1 MPDAAP
7 GPADH
12 RFARAVVVRSAGVA
26 TLALAALV
34 LVATVVAALTDLS
47 ADVVVVI
54 AGLGVLAVLG
64 LTWWLRTVAVVHL
77 DDDGYRVRG
86 VRGVGTGQAR
96 WSEVQEAA
104 TASPRGIRC
113 VVLRLVDGRT
123 TTIPV
128 DVLAVDGD
136 ELVRE
141 LQVRLRRGEGLRP
154 L

>member
-1 MPDAAP
+1 MSDAAP

-26 TLALAALV
+26 TVALAVLV
-34 LVATVVAALTDLS
+34 LVATVAAATSDLS
-47 ADVVVVI
+47 ADVVVVL
-54 AGLGVLAVLG
+54 AGLGVLGVLA
-64 LTWWLRTVAVVHL
+64 LTWWLRSVTVVHL
-77 DDDGYRVRG
+77 DDEGYRVRG